1 MVKNR
6 RGIRTKACESGMWV
20 HVRGRSL
27 HLPETF
33 AAIEKATISY
43 PEEHSQGLQH

>member
-6 RGIRTKACESGMWV
+6 RGFRTKACESGMV
-20 HVRGRSL
+20 GAREGEK